1 MDRRGVSRRR
11 NCFGKNRRGWQKG
24 RLRET
29 AGGPAYGW
37 MDDPAMDG
45 QRPAVRA
52 ARWLQ
57 APSRQGARLRSGRA
71 CREVSTLLLRVAIT
85 HCVLRKQLAWPIA
98 AWRSAQAQGCLPSS
112 TPRSHTAPLPPAGSF
127 LKCRAHLGV
136 RCGLTSCCLETK
148 NPIQKRLRVK
158 LKDSHPSRLF

>member
-1 MDRRGVSRRR
+1 MEYGQKLGEQKEKLFWKKQV
-11 NCFGKNRRGWQKG
+11 GWQKG

-29 AGGPAYGW
+29 ASGTAYGW

-98 AWRSAQAQGCLPSS
+98 A
-112 TPRSHTAPLPPAGSF
+112 
-127 LKCRAHLGV
+127 
-136 RCGLTSCCLETK
+136 
-148 NPIQKRLRVK
+148 
-158 LKDSHPSRLF
+158 

>member
-1 MDRRGVSRRR
+1 MEYGQKRGEQKEKL
-11 NCFGKNRRGWQKG
+11 FWKKQAGGQKG

-57 APSRQGARLRSGRA
+57 APSRQGARLRGGRA

-98 AWRSAQAQGCLPSS
+98 A
-112 TPRSHTAPLPPAGSF
+112 
-127 LKCRAHLGV
+127 
-136 RCGLTSCCLETK
+136 
-148 NPIQKRLRVK
+148 
-158 LKDSHPSRLF
+158 